1 MGRRKISFEPAARIL
16 DCAEFNVMNV
26 SLCGPH
32 SFETST
38 FPWKFREALGPPPMV
53 GPLCAMYWY
62 LSHQVGL
69 CVLLSATAQIGNAMA
84 NWIDRQIWK
93 NGAGIFIA
101 NHSKILVHSVQRIT
115 ITANEDESG

>member
-1 MGRRKISFEPAARIL
+1 
-16 DCAEFNVMNV
+16 MNV

-53 GPLCAMYWY
+53 GPLFATYWY

-84 NWIDRQIWK
+84 NWIDRQIRK
-93 NGAGIFIA
+93 NGAGIFTA
-101 NHSKILVHSVQRIT
+101 NHSKTFWLILSKGLRLRPT
-115 ITANEDESG
+115 KTNLGTALPRELMPVPLRPM